1 MNQPDDEKQRKGPP
15 VEGVRIIGAEE
26 AQAAMESGAVAPR
39 RSDDEPRYG
48 DVPAAPSGP
57 RPPLRFPLAGDE
69 DPAGVPR
76 SPVNPSTTPTPS
88 ASFAG
93 GDLPHWTEP
102 PTGENP
108 RILLNDDEDDDDDW
122 APPSSGPRWR
132 EEGPSDWDDVDD
144 HDPTEWADDETPMGA
159 LDQERSG
166 ESDLFSFDEDE
177 FESDEVEDDILPART
192 RTRTRPP
199 APSGTGAAASS
210 GGGRDV
216 GTAITTGVIVA
227 AAFLLD
233 LKVFKRAGGAAFVT
247 IVLSLAA
254 AEMFGAF
261 RQRGFRPATL
271 LGVVGTAA
279 LSIAAYRRG
288 EQAFPLVMSLFV
300 MFSLLWYLVG
310 VVRSQPVV
318 NIGTSLLGFA
328 YVGFLGAHASLLL
341 RFEDGVGMLLG
352 AIIATVGYDVLGFF
366 VGSRIGRTPLAS
378 ASPNKTV
385 EGLFGG
391 MVGAVTAA
399 FIVLGVVGLHPWD
412 GGSALA
418 LGMVVAVTA
427 PLGDLCESLLKRD
440 LGIKDMGSI
449 LPGHGGV
456 LDRID
461 AMLFV
466 IPATYYLV
474 KLLELYTH

>member
-1 MNQPDDEKQRKGPP
+1 LNQPDEDTKQPKVPP

-39 RSDDEPRYG
+39 RSEDEVRYG
-48 DVPAAPSGP
+48 DVPPPPAGP
-57 RPPLRFPLAGDE
+57 RPPLRFPLGGDE
-69 DPAGVPR
+69 DPAGVRR
-76 SPVNPSTTPTPS
+76 SPVTPPPRPTG
-88 ASFAG
+88 SFSG

-102 PTGENP
+102 PTGETP
-108 RILLNDDEDDDDDW
+108 RILVDDDDDDSSW
-122 APPSSGPRWR
+122 SPPSTGPRWR
-132 EEGPSDWDDVDD
+132 EEGPTDWDDVDD
-144 HDPTEWADDETPMGA
+144 HDPSEWADDETPMGA
-159 LDQERSG
+159 LDQDRAEG
-166 ESDLFSFDEDE
+166 SDLFSFDDDDLDIEEDDD
-177 FESDEVEDDILPART
+177 DEVVAVRT
-192 RTRTRPP
+192 RARPTQ
-199 APSGTGAAASS
+199 PSGGSTAPASS

-247 IVLSLAA
+247 VVLGLAA

-271 LGVVGTAA
+271 LGVAGTVA

-288 EQAFPLVMSLFV
+288 EQAFPLVMTLFV
-300 MFSLLWYLVG
+300 MFSLLWYLAG

-318 NIGTSLLGFA
+318 NVGTSLLGFA
-328 YVGFLGAHASLLL
+328 YVGFLGAHASLIL
-341 RFEDGVGMLLG
+341 RFPDGVGMLLG
-352 AIIATVGYDVLGFF
+352 AIIATVGYDVFGFF
-366 VGSRIGRTPLAS
+366 VGSRLGKTPLS
-378 ASPNKTV
+378 TVSPNKTV

-391 MVGAVTAA
+391 MIGAVTAA
-399 FIVLGVVGLHPWD
+399 FIVLGVIGLHPWD

-418 LGMVVAVTA
+418 LGMVVAVAA